1 MLVSADKATKR
12 RKELEDIAENMVIRP
27 TTLVKSH
34 YKKFKIF
41 SGSLKYSLPNF
52 TEKELKKIEFL
63 TQNRTSRVSCVT
75 SIPANNSVNLNTKI
89 SWAYFQKYLSLIT
102 SDKKRKEYV
111 TLPGI
116 TYINL
121 IKKQVGFHQTTQQ
134 LPVKQFWKKQEESLQ
149 TNTQNVANFS
159 YSQSQLSQQLP

>member
-1 MLVSADKATKR
+1 MTKPVPKKSLKEDGNDLQKNQELKKRPSKKMLVSADKATKR

-63 TQNRTSRVSCVT
+63 T
-75 SIPANNSVNLNTKI
+75 
-89 SWAYFQKYLSLIT
+89 
-102 SDKKRKEYV
+102 
-111 TLPGI
+111 
-116 TYINL
+116 
-121 IKKQVGFHQTTQQ
+121 
-134 LPVKQFWKKQEESLQ
+134 
-149 TNTQNVANFS
+149 
-159 YSQSQLSQQLP
+159 